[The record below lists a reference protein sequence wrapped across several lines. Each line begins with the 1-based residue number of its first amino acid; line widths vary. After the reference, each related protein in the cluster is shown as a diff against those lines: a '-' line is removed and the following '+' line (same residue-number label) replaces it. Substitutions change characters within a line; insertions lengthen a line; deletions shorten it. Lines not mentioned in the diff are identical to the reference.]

1 MMSKLWIWGDKAFTS
16 ETSLAKIGRLF
27 SSARAETVDTLE
39 LFPKLVYRVVQSGGT
54 RLVTD
59 PVEVR
64 HLTRKDSNAKVSVIP
79 VVA

>member
-1 MMSKLWIWGDKAFTS
+1 MNTLWIWGEKAFTS
-16 ETSLAKIGRLF
+16 ETALARFGRLF
-27 SSARAETVDTLE
+27 SAARAETVETLE
-39 LFPKLVYRVVQSGGT
+39 LFPKLVYRVVQQNES

-64 HLTRKDSNAKVSVIP
+64 HLVGNDDEAQVSIIP

>member
-1 MMSKLWIWGDKAFTS
+1 MSTLWIWGDKAFTS
-16 ETSLAKIGRLF
+16 ETSLARIGRLF
-27 SSARAETVDTLE
+27 SAARAETVETLD
-39 LFPKLVYRVVQSGGT
+39 LFPKLVYRVVLKNGT

-64 HLTRKDSNAKVSVIP
+64 HLVRGDDKAKVSIIP